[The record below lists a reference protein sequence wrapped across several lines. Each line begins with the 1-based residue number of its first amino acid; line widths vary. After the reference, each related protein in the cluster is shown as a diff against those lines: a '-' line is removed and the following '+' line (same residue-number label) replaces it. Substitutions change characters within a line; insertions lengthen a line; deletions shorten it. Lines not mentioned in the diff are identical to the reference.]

1 MWYSDGVL
9 STIVKIIIVKII
21 LVVDNLVYREAT
33 DLQDTVYKA

>member
-21 LVVDNLVYREAT
+21 LVVDNLVYPEAT